1 MGILTADMR
10 RMVETQLGFVATVCP
25 DGTPNLSPKG
35 STAVWD
41 DDHLVFADL
50 RSPGTVEN
58 LRANASVEINVVDQL
73 VRKGYRFKGTG
84 AVHTDGEVFERG
96 VRFYEA
102 RGTVRARDRIRG
114 IVIVTVQRAL
124 PVTSPSYDVGATEDE
139 LRERYLATLTARA
152 DADHGGCPP
161 RQSVVDVPVPCE
173 RARRVAVAV
182 GDRDRVRPGP
192 G

>member
-10 RMVETQLGFVATVCP
+10 RMVETQLAFVATVCP

-41 DDHLVFADL
+41 DDHLVFSDL

-58 LRANASVEINVVDQL
+58 LRANTSVEINVVDQL

-84 AVHTDGEVFERG
+84 VVHTDGEVFERG

-102 RGTVRARDRIRG
+102 RGTVRARDRIHG
-114 IVIVTVQRAL
+114 IVMVTIQRAL
-124 PVTSPSYDVGATEDE
+124 PITSPAYDVGATEDE
-139 LRERYLATLTARA
+139 LRQRYLAMLTAR
-152 DADHGGCPP
+152 PT
-161 RQSVVDVPVPCE
+161 
-173 RARRVAVAV
+173 
-182 GDRDRVRPGP
+182 
-192 G
+192 